1 MYTREL
7 RGRVLLEEKHRGESL
22 VNFLG
27 NERVSEG
34 LVDGQTLG
42 RIKNQTLFEEIF
54 ELVNFTHV
62 SVVQ

>member
-1 MYTREL
+1 M
-7 RGRVLLEEKHRGESL
+7 ESL
-22 VNFLG
+22 VNFLS
-27 NERVSEG
+27 NESVSEG

-42 RIKNQTLFEEIF
+42 RIKSYTLFEEIF